1 MRLGRFHAYDSTGV
15 CGQGLMF
22 SIRSPALY
30 AGLLTYGDIGQAEWA
45 QAGAAAVAIPSLPA
59 IDEMEMCS

>member
-1 MRLGRFHAYDSTGV
+1 
-15 CGQGLMF
+15 MF